1 MMIQTVLFLKLDID
15 DPPAFP
21 RHAEMAVK
29 WKTPIISIRCSP
41 FLCILCPSEFKKKK
55 KRFMTHCFSRML
67 LPLQFFKLFL
77 DKVFLL
83 VCTLP
88 TGVLFISQVCMF
100 TGPLGKLHNTA
111 FCPSVVS
118 GALKQM
124 VLKRERKCA

>member
-29 WKTPIISIRCSP
+29 WKHLSSVFGAAP

-83 VCTLP
+83 VHTLP
-88 TGVLFISQVCMF
+88 AEVLFISQVRMF
-100 TGPLGKLHNTA
+100 TGPLGKLHNTV
-111 FCPSVVS
+111 FCPPVVS

>member
-29 WKTPIISIRCSP
+29 WKHLSSVFGAALFIYSLSIRVK
-41 FLCILCPSEFKKKK
+41 KKKK

-83 VCTLP
+83 VYTLP
-88 TGVLFISQVCMF
+88 TEVLFISQVRMF
-100 TGPLGKLHNTA
+100 TGPLGKLRNTV
-111 FCPSVVS
+111 FCPPVVS